1 MLESFYNYI
10 VDELLIPY
18 FEQNEITSG
27 CRYYV
32 IIENKKHRDG
42 LLKAMQDS
50 AYSRGIVIS
59 NIFDG
64 RDYNV
69 TEESYATFCISP
81 QHSQHALIVGNS
93 ENATEDYLTTL
104 RNAVCS
110 PISNYS
116 DYGVLYVLSSNR
128 LESLTT
134 ASIDLQNQGMPLNTS
149 YIKEN
154 IKRKIEDCLMNVNE
168 KIYLRNSLER
178 ISQRI
183 GDGGY
188 TLFDFKDILGV
199 LKRGHLKGN
208 FSSLGYFEDKDIYDM
223 FFSQSDKEL
232 QERVDKNAFYFN
244 QISDIIV
251 QTDGEERKA
260 KLTKYL
266 DDRMVNDLARVD
278 NVKEIDFSSVVKSI
292 DRKNAAATL
301 IFEDVKL
308 QEDNSEIQILKR
320 TKGNV
325 KKKSTSYIL
334 LSDNTGNSFT
344 KVRLSFNSD
353 IKGLSSDGQPN
364 GRFLYVE
371 IGNEGKV
378 ISVGKENNIHKFF
391 FKRISSK
398 VGTFDNIHSF
408 FSISK
413 KGAIV
418 VDVPEDV
425 IALSIGVGSNNV
437 HPTFGVLDWND
448 DYLLNIPMDSA
459 DDSDKIKF
467 SISFRDNKVDLIFN
481 LSTNRVQPKSPMSIF
496 EMIWLKGIT
505 FHDVTTNSFEKSFLK
520 ICNEEEEFSVHDYF
534 RKYLRLEKQMIDEGN
549 CAMTWTNKEDEYR
562 GLFIDIPE
570 NVRTALEKLF
580 DYFKREKT
588 VPSLCYIDDELEQLY
603 QNYLY
608 EVVVRTINTIPEY
621 RTMSKYELGLT
632 HLGVIE
638 GAERIMFSP
647 FHPILIAFML
657 EFKNRFD
664 GQDFQSNTLK
674 LVSPYYLIPYLYYND
689 MEKRPYADKETEDV
703 KTWLFYEGV
712 ESNQQ
717 IRTYNITTKMVQEKI
732 TEFIRHFS
740 YLFQDK
746 NCPIVISTIGI
757 KDDSNVIKGLLEFI
771 KDQYIKGIVQC
782 IEVHEYVDNLLDETF
797 FERLN
802 RLNSD
807 DLIVKE
813 LEKIK
818 ESIDSKDYTAHEII
832 RQLFS
837 RVSFYKHV
845 LDKNNPVVKYCHIAF
860 YQMDT
865 GTEFI
870 TPPSSDMR
878 VELSMGGLI
887 SIPSTQN
894 KDCEYTIGFGSK
906 GLRYEGTI
914 YPVVSAMNTLY
925 ANARNGGRNQFQKSI
940 SVSKRFTY
948 RASKLLQS
956 IYDNANWVT
965 FLHPEVDVNFFYKQN
980 LYVVHYT
987 DQYTINAKYDSITV
1001 TKHISQYENMLRM
1014 AYERYTSG
1022 NMNVLQ
1028 FNKTMTDYFNS
1039 LNGSWL
1045 LGVINKSE
1053 FQIRE
1058 KLSIVAASIIMRH
1071 FLSRCKNVI
1080 WLPISLDEILRVS
1093 GSIGMTQSG
1102 LFTAKELGVNGALSD
1117 DLLMMGLDVSEG
1129 KTPKL
1134 LIYPVEVK
1142 LAKSS
1147 AHKEHGE
1154 IQVVHTYKVL
1164 KEHLMGN
1171 RGFTKDIYKTFF
1183 ASQYLANADKL
1194 YANNLLT
1201 EEEFETISQYRFNLL
1216 NVEYDISDDVK
1227 DIAIGHAA
1235 LVYFYTSVQHN
1246 LETMIIDDV
1255 PVCHI
1260 NLTQRA
1266 CFQSVANPE
1275 HSFVKFLKEKDVYVS
1290 DKDYDI
1296 MKHEEEPSL
1305 SGVSDIDDT
1314 KSEDPNNYNDIPE
1327 IGMQYHTPQNNATD
1341 DKPSEIIESYDLL
1354 PTESEEPVSHAIRL
1368 RVGCSIA
1375 TNSEVVFEPN
1385 NTRMVSHPNMGIIG
1399 TMGTGKT
1406 QFARS
1411 IIAQLAKEGANN
1423 VGGHPVGILVFDYKG
1438 DYRDAEFL
1446 NAVGGGKA
1454 YKYNL
1459 PFNPLKLIL
1468 TDDLEGMNLPA
1479 ITANRI
1485 SDSFGKAYGLGV
1497 KQQNAIKQLILDT
1510 YADFGI
1516 TKDSQTWG
1524 KITPTMDDV
1533 VAKFFEEYDAN
1544 DSVYALFS
1552 TLRDYT
1558 IFTNDNSQC
1567 VSLFEWLDRVRVIDL
1582 TLYPDDTKKLI
1593 VSLILDL
1600 FYAEM
1605 QQLGGSKQE
1614 EGYRELRAIIMVDEA
1629 HQFLRKDFTALRKI
1643 ISEGRMFGV
1652 GMILSTQNVSDFK
1665 TQKED
1670 YTQFILSWVIH
1681 HVNSISRSEI
1691 ASIFGASDTNGERY
1705 QDFIN
1710 RAKLFESVCKIGA
1723 RVEGI
1728 RDLPFFE
1735 LVQQDERF
1743 KPKELPLFE

>member
-1 MLESFYNYI
+1 MLESFYKYI

-18 FEQNEITSG
+18 YEQNEITAGS
-27 CRYYV
+27 RYYV

-42 LLKAMQDS
+42 LLRAMQES
-50 AYSRGIVIS
+50 AYSRDIEIN

-64 RDYNV
+64 SEYNV
-69 TEESYATFCISP
+69 TEESYKTFCISP
-81 QHSQHALIVGNS
+81 QHSQHHLIIGSS

-110 PISNYS
+110 PVSNYS

-134 ASIDLQNQGMPLNTS
+134 ASVDLQNQGMPLNTN
-149 YIKEN
+149 YIRDN
-154 IKRKIEDCLMNVNE
+154 IKRKIEDCLMNANE
-168 KIYLRNSLER
+168 KVYLRNSLDR

-188 TLFDFKDILGV
+188 TLFDFKEILGV
-199 LKRGHLKGN
+199 LKRGHLKDN
-208 FSSLGYFEDKDIYDM
+208 FSTLGYFEDKDIYDM
-223 FFSQSDKEL
+223 FFSQSEKDL
-232 QERVDKNAFYFN
+232 QERVEKNAFLYN
-244 QISDIIV
+244 QISDIIA
-251 QTDGEERKA
+251 QTDGEERKV
-260 KLTKYL
+260 KLGKYL
-266 DDRMVNDLARVD
+266 DDRLINDLARVESVD
-278 NVKEIDFSSVVKSI
+278 DIDFSNVAKSI

-301 IFEDVKL
+301 SFEDVKL
-308 QEDNSEIQILKR
+308 QDDRPDVQLLKR

-325 KKKSTSYIL
+325 KKKSTTFIL
-334 LSDNTGNSFT
+334 ICDNTENRT
-344 KVRLSFNSD
+344 TRIRISFNSD
-353 IKGLSSDGQPN
+353 IKGLSSEGQPN
-364 GRFLYVE
+364 GRFLYLEV
-371 IGNEGKV
+371 GNEVKAF
-378 ISVGKENNIHKFF
+378 SVGKENNIHKFIVQ
-391 FKRISSK
+391 RVAAK
-398 VGTFDNIHSF
+398 VGTFDSIHSY
-408 FSISK
+408 FSINK

-425 IALSIGVGSNNV
+425 MALTIGAGNNLV
-437 HPTFGVLDWND
+437 QPTFGVLDWSD
-448 DYLLNIPMDSA
+448 DFLLNIPMDSA
-459 DDSDKIKF
+459 DDSDKVKLA
-467 SISFRDNKVDLIFN
+467 ISFRNHKVDLIFN
-481 LSTNRVQPKSPMSIF
+481 LSSNRVQPKTPMAIF

-505 FHDVTTNSFEKSFLK
+505 FHDVATSSFDKSFLK

-549 CAMTWTNKEDEYR
+549 YAMRWTNKEGEFM
-562 GLFIDIPE
+562 GLFVDLPE
-570 NVRTALEKLF
+570 NVRTALDRIF

-603 QNYLY
+603 QNYLF
-608 EVVVRTINTIPEY
+608 EVVVRTINVIPEY

-638 GAERIMFSP
+638 GAERIMFTP
-647 FHPILIAFML
+647 FHPIIVAFML

-674 LVSPYYLIPYLYYND
+674 LISPYYLIPYLYYND
-689 MEKRPYADKETEDV
+689 MEKRPYADKETEDI

-712 ESNQQ
+712 GSNQQ
-717 IRTYNITTKMVQEKI
+717 IRTYNITTKMVHEKL
-732 TEFIRHFS
+732 TEFIRHFN

-757 KDDSNVIKGLLEFI
+757 KDDSNVIKGLLDFI
-771 KDQYIKGIVQC
+771 KDQYATGIVQC
-782 IEVHEYVDNLLDETF
+782 VEIHEYVDNLLDETF

-845 LDKNNPVVKYCHIAF
+845 LDDNNPTIGYCHIAF

-906 GLRYEGTI
+906 GLKYEGTV
-914 YPVVSAMNTLY
+914 YQVVSAMNTLY

-948 RASKLLQS
+948 KASTLLQS

-965 FLHPEVDVNFFYKQN
+965 FLHPEVDINFFYKQN

-1028 FNKTMTDYFNS
+1028 FNETMTDYFNS

-1045 LGVINKSE
+1045 LGIINKSE

-1071 FLSRCKNVI
+1071 FLSRCKDVI

-1102 LFTAKELGVNGALSD
+1102 LFTAKELGVSGALSD
-1117 DLLMMGLDVSEG
+1117 DLLMMGLDVSD
-1129 KTPKL
+1129 KNKPKL

-1147 AHKEHGE
+1147 AHTTHGE

-1164 KEHLMGN
+1164 KEHLLGE

-1201 EEEFETISQYRFNLL
+1201 EEEFDTITQYRFNLL
-1216 NVEYDISDDVK
+1216 NVEYEISDDVK
-1227 DIAIGHAA
+1227 DLSMGHAA

-1246 LETMIIDDV
+1246 LEIKIIDDV

-1275 HSFVKFLKEKDVYVS
+1275 HNFVHFLKENDIYVS
-1290 DKDYDI
+1290 DSDYERMRNNTPMPIPNTD
-1296 MKHEEEPSL
+1296 ETEPEEP
-1305 SGVSDIDDT
+1305 DNHP
-1314 KSEDPNNYNDIPE
+1314 SEVETEITDIPLPNA
-1327 IGMQYHTPQNNATD
+1327 PQSV
-1341 DKPSEIIESYDLL
+1341 KPSEQ
-1354 PTESEEPVSHAIRL
+1354 EPVLPVPVVEKPFNRAIRL
-1368 RVGCSIA
+1368 RVGTSIA

-1411 IIAQLAKEGANN
+1411 IIAQLSKEGVNN
-1423 VGGHPVGILVFDYKG
+1423 VGNHPVGILVFDYKG

-1510 YADFGI
+1510 YSDFGI
-1516 TKDSQTWG
+1516 TRDAETWG
-1524 KITPTMDDV
+1524 KVTPTMDDV

-1614 EGYRELRAIIMVDEA
+1614 DGYRELRAMIMVDEA

-1652 GMILSTQNVSDFK
+1652 GMILSTQNVGDFK

-1691 ASIFGASDTNGERY
+1691 ASIFGASDTNGDRY

-1710 RAKLFESVCKIGA
+1710 RAKLFESVCKIGS

-1735 LVQQDERF
+1735 LVEQDERF
-1743 KPKELPLFE
+1743 KPKEYDLFE

>member
-1 MLESFYNYI
+1 MLESFYKYI

-18 FEQNEITSG
+18 YEQNEITAGS
-27 CRYYV
+27 RYYV

-42 LLKAMQDS
+42 LLKAMQES
-50 AYSRGIVIS
+50 AYSRGIEIN

-64 RDYNV
+64 SEYNV
-69 TEESYATFCISP
+69 TEESYKTFCISP
-81 QHSQHALIVGNS
+81 QHSEHHLIIGSS

-110 PISNYS
+110 PVSNYS

-134 ASIDLQNQGMPLNTS
+134 ASIDLQNQGMPLNTN
-149 YIKEN
+149 YIRDN
-154 IKRKIEDCLMNVNE
+154 IERKIEDCLMNATE
-168 KIYLRNSLER
+168 KVYLRNSLDR

-188 TLFDFKDILGV
+188 TLFDFKEILGI
-199 LKRGHLKGN
+199 LQRGHLKDN
-208 FSSLGYFEDKDIYDM
+208 FSTLGYFEDKDIYEM
-223 FFSQSDKEL
+223 FFSQSEKDL
-232 QERVDKNAFYFN
+232 QERVEKNAFLYN
-244 QISDIIV
+244 QISDIIA

-266 DDRMVNDLARVD
+266 DDRLINDLARVESVD
-278 NVKEIDFSSVVKSI
+278 DIDYSNVAKSI

-301 IFEDVKL
+301 SFEDVRL
-308 QEDNSEIQILKR
+308 QDDRSDVQLLKR
-320 TKGNV
+320 SKGNV
-325 KKKSTSYIL
+325 KKKSTTFIL
-334 LSDNTGNSFT
+334 ICDNTENRKT
-344 KVRLSFNSD
+344 KIRISFNSD
-353 IKGLSSDGQPN
+353 IKGLSSEGQPN
-364 GRFLYVE
+364 GRFLYLEV
-371 IGNEGKV
+371 GNEVKV
-378 ISVGKENNIHKFF
+378 FSVGKENNIHKFIVQ
-391 FKRISSK
+391 RVAAK
-398 VGTFDNIHSF
+398 VGTFDSIHSY
-408 FSISK
+408 FSINK

-418 VDVPEDV
+418 VDAPEDV
-425 IALSIGVGSNNV
+425 MALTIGTGNNLV
-437 HPTFGVLDWND
+437 QPTFGVLDWSD
-448 DYLLNIPMDSA
+448 DFILNIPMDSV
-459 DDSDKIKF
+459 DDSDKVKLA
-467 SISFRDNKVDLIFN
+467 ISFRNYKVNLIFN
-481 LSTNRVQPKSPMSIF
+481 LSSNRVQPKTPMAIF
-496 EMIWLKGIT
+496 EMIWLKGMT
-505 FHDVTTNSFEKSFLK
+505 FRDVATSSFDKSFLK

-549 CAMTWTNKEDEYR
+549 YAMRWTNKEGEFM
-562 GLFIDIPE
+562 GLFVDLPE
-570 NVRTALEKLF
+570 NVSTALDRIF

-603 QNYLY
+603 QNYLF
-608 EVVVRTINTIPEY
+608 EVVVRTINVIPEY

-638 GAERIMFSP
+638 GAERIMFTP
-647 FHPILIAFML
+647 FHPIIVAFML

-674 LVSPYYLIPYLYYND
+674 LISPYYLIPYLYYND
-689 MEKRPYADKETEDV
+689 MEKRPYADKETEDI
-703 KTWLFYEGV
+703 KTWLFYEGIG
-712 ESNQQ
+712 SNQQ
-717 IRTYNITTKMVQEKI
+717 IRTYNITTKMVHEKL
-732 TEFIRHFS
+732 TEFIRHFN

-771 KDQYIKGIVQC
+771 KDQYATGIVQC
-782 IEVHEYVDNLLDETF
+782 VEIHEYVDNLLVETF

-845 LDKNNPVVKYCHIAF
+845 LDDRNPTIGYCHIAF

-878 VELSMGGLI
+878 IELSMGGLI

-906 GLRYEGTI
+906 GLKYEGTV

-948 RASKLLQS
+948 KASILLQS

-965 FLHPEVDVNFFYKQN
+965 FLHPEVDINFFYKQN

-1001 TKHISQYENMLRM
+1001 TKHISQYDNMLRM

-1028 FNKTMTDYFNS
+1028 FNKTMTNYFNS

-1045 LGVINKSE
+1045 LGIINKNE

-1071 FLSRCKNVI
+1071 FLSRCKDVI

-1102 LFTAKELGVNGALSD
+1102 LFTAKELGVSGALSD
-1117 DLLMMGLDVSEG
+1117 DLLMMGLDVSD
-1129 KTPKL
+1129 KNKPKL

-1142 LAKSS
+1142 LAKSG
-1147 AHKEHGE
+1147 AHTSHGE

-1164 KEHLMGN
+1164 KEHLLGE

-1183 ASQYLANADKL
+1183 ASQFLANADKL

-1201 EEEFETISQYRFNLL
+1201 EEEFDTISQYRFNLL
-1216 NVEYDISDDVK
+1216 NVEYEISDDVK
-1227 DIAIGHAA
+1227 DLSMGHAA

-1246 LETMIIDDV
+1246 LEIKIIDDV

-1275 HSFVKFLKEKDVYVS
+1275 HNFVHFLKENDIYVS
-1290 DKDYDI
+1290 DSDYER
-1296 MKHEEEPSL
+1296 MKTNTPMPIPNEDETEPEEP
-1305 SGVSDIDDT
+1305 D
-1314 KSEDPNNYNDIPE
+1314 N
-1327 IGMQYHTPQNNATD
+1327 Q
-1341 DKPSEIIESYDLL
+1341 PSEVETEITDTSL
-1354 PTESEEPVSHAIRL
+1354 PNAPQSEMPSEQETILPIPVVEKPFNRAIRL
-1368 RVGCSIA
+1368 RVGTSIA

-1411 IIAQLAKEGANN
+1411 IIAQLSKEGVNN
-1423 VGGHPVGILVFDYKG
+1423 VGNHPVGILVFDYKG

-1446 NAVGGGKA
+1446 NAVGGDKA

-1510 YADFGI
+1510 YSDFGI
-1516 TKDSQTWG
+1516 TRDAETWS
-1524 KITPTMDDV
+1524 KVTPTMDDV

-1614 EGYRELRAIIMVDEA
+1614 DGYRELRAMIMVDEA

-1643 ISEGRMFGV
+1643 ISEGRMFGI
-1652 GMILSTQNVSDFK
+1652 GMILSTQNVGDFK

-1691 ASIFGASDTNGERY
+1691 ASIFGASDTNGDRY

-1710 RAKLFESVCKIGA
+1710 RAKLFESVCKIGS

-1735 LVQQDERF
+1735 LVEQDERF
-1743 KPKELPLFE
+1743 KPKEHDLFE

>member
-1 MLESFYNYI
+1 MLESFYKYI

-18 FEQNEITSG
+18 YEQNEITAGS
-27 CRYYV
+27 RFYV

-42 LLKAMQDS
+42 LLRAMQES
-50 AYSRGIVIS
+50 AYSRDIEIN

-64 RDYNV
+64 SKYNV
-69 TEESYATFCISP
+69 TEESYKTFCISP
-81 QHSQHALIVGNS
+81 QHSQHHLIIGSS

-110 PISNYS
+110 PVSNYS

-134 ASIDLQNQGMPLNTS
+134 ASIDLQNQGMPLNTN
-149 YIKEN
+149 YIRDN
-154 IKRKIEDCLMNVNE
+154 IKKKIEDCLMNANE
-168 KIYLRNSLER
+168 KVYLRNSLDR

-188 TLFDFKDILGV
+188 TLFDFKEILGV
-199 LKRGHLKGN
+199 MKRGYLKDN
-208 FSSLGYFEDKDIYDM
+208 FSTLGYFEDKDIYDM
-223 FFSQSDKEL
+223 FFSQSEKDL
-232 QERVDKNAFYFN
+232 QERVEKNAFLYN
-244 QISDIIV
+244 QISDIIA
-251 QTDGEERKA
+251 QTDGEERKV
-260 KLTKYL
+260 KLGKYL
-266 DDRMVNDLARVD
+266 DDRLINDLARVESVD
-278 NVKEIDFSSVVKSI
+278 DIDFSNVAKSI

-301 IFEDVKL
+301 AFEDVRL
-308 QEDNSEIQILKR
+308 QDDRPDVQLLKR

-325 KKKSTSYIL
+325 KKKSTTFIL
-334 LSDNTGNSFT
+334 ICDNTENRT
-344 KVRLSFNSD
+344 TRIRISFNSD
-353 IKGLSSDGQPN
+353 IKGLSSEGQPN
-364 GRFLYVE
+364 GRFLYLEV
-371 IGNEGKV
+371 GNEVKSF
-378 ISVGKENNIHKFF
+378 SVGKENNIHKFIVQ
-391 FKRISSK
+391 RVAAK
-398 VGTFDNIHSF
+398 VGTFDSIHSY
-408 FSISK
+408 FSINK

-425 IALSIGVGSNNV
+425 MALTIGAGNNLV
-437 HPTFGVLDWND
+437 QPTFGLLDWSD
-448 DYLLNIPMDSA
+448 DFLLNIPMDSA
-459 DDSDKIKF
+459 DDSDKVKLA
-467 SISFRDNKVDLIFN
+467 ISFRNYKVDLIFN
-481 LSTNRVQPKSPMSIF
+481 LSSNRVQPKTPMAIF

-505 FHDVTTNSFEKSFLK
+505 FHDVATSSFDKSFLK

-549 CAMTWTNKEDEYR
+549 YTMRWTNKEGEFM
-562 GLFIDIPE
+562 GLFVDLPE
-570 NVRTALEKLF
+570 NVRTALDRIF

-603 QNYLY
+603 QNYLF
-608 EVVVRTINTIPEY
+608 EVVVRTINVIPEY

-638 GAERIMFSP
+638 GAERIMFTP
-647 FHPILIAFML
+647 FHPIIVAFML

-674 LVSPYYLIPYLYYND
+674 LISPYYLIPYLYYND
-689 MEKRPYADKETEDV
+689 MEKRPYADKETEDI

-712 ESNQQ
+712 GSNQQ
-717 IRTYNITTKMVQEKI
+717 IRTYNITTKMVHEKL
-732 TEFIRHFS
+732 TEFIRHFN

-771 KDQYIKGIVQC
+771 KDQYATGIVQC
-782 IEVHEYVDNLLDETF
+782 VEIHEYVDNLLDETF

-818 ESIDSKDYTAHEII
+818 ESIDSKDYTAHEIV

-845 LDKNNPVVKYCHIAF
+845 LDDNNPTIGYCHIAF

-906 GLRYEGTI
+906 GLKYEGTV
-914 YPVVSAMNTLY
+914 YPVVAAMNTLY

-948 RASKLLQS
+948 KASMLLQS

-965 FLHPEVDVNFFYKQN
+965 FLHPEVDINFFYKQN
-980 LYVVHYT
+980 LYIVHYT

-1028 FNKTMTDYFNS
+1028 FNEMMTDYFNS

-1045 LGVINKSE
+1045 LGIINKSE

-1071 FLSRCKNVI
+1071 FLSRCKDVI

-1102 LFTAKELGVNGALSD
+1102 LFTAKELGVSGALSD
-1117 DLLMMGLDVSEG
+1117 DLLMMGLDVSD
-1129 KTPKL
+1129 KNKPKV

-1147 AHKEHGE
+1147 AHTTHGE

-1164 KEHLMGN
+1164 KEHLLGE

-1201 EEEFETISQYRFNLL
+1201 EEEFDTISQYRFNLL
-1216 NVEYDISDDVK
+1216 NVEYEISDDVK
-1227 DIAIGHAA
+1227 DLSMGHAA

-1246 LETMIIDDV
+1246 LEIKIIDDV

-1275 HSFVKFLKEKDVYVS
+1275 HNFVHFLKENDIYVS
-1290 DKDYDI
+1290 DSDYERMRNNTPIPIPNSD
-1296 MKHEEEPSL
+1296 ETEPEAL
-1305 SGVSDIDDT
+1305 D
-1314 KSEDPNNYNDIPE
+1314 N
-1327 IGMQYHTPQNNATD
+1327 H
-1341 DKPSEIIESYDLL
+1341 PSEVETEIMDTSL
-1354 PTESEEPVSHAIRL
+1354 PNAPQSEMPSEQEPVLPVPVVEKPFNRAIRL
-1368 RVGCSIA
+1368 RVGTSIA
-1375 TNSEVVFEPN
+1375 TNSEVLFEPN

-1411 IIAQLAKEGANN
+1411 IIAQLSKEGVNN
-1423 VGGHPVGILVFDYKG
+1423 VGNHPVGILVFDYKG

-1510 YADFGI
+1510 YSDFGI
-1516 TKDSQTWG
+1516 TRDAETWS
-1524 KITPTMDDV
+1524 KVTPTMDDV

-1614 EGYRELRAIIMVDEA
+1614 DGYRELRAMIMVDEA

-1652 GMILSTQNVSDFK
+1652 GMILSTQNVGDFK

-1691 ASIFGASDTNGERY
+1691 ASIFGASDTNGDRY

-1710 RAKLFESVCKIGA
+1710 RAKLFESVCKIGS

-1735 LVQQDERF
+1735 LVEQDERF
-1743 KPKELPLFE
+1743 KPKQLDLFE

>member
-1 MLESFYNYI
+1 MLESFYKYI

-18 FEQNEITSG
+18 YEQNEITAGS
-27 CRYYV
+27 RYYV

-42 LLKAMQDS
+42 LLRAMQES
-50 AYSRGIVIS
+50 AYSRDIEI
-59 NIFDG
+59 NHIFDG
-64 RDYNV
+64 SEYNV
-69 TEESYATFCISP
+69 TEESYKTFCISP
-81 QHSQHALIVGNS
+81 QHSQHYLIIGSS

-104 RNAVCS
+104 RNAVSS
-110 PISNYS
+110 PVSNYS
-116 DYGVLYVLSSNR
+116 DYGILYVLSSNR

-134 ASIDLQNQGMPLNTS
+134 ASIDLQNQGMPLNTN
-149 YIKEN
+149 YIRDN
-154 IKRKIEDCLMNVNE
+154 IKRKIEDCMMNANE
-168 KIYLRNSLER
+168 KVYLRNSLDR

-188 TLFDFKDILGV
+188 TLFDFKEILGV
-199 LKRGHLKGN
+199 LKRGHLKDN
-208 FSSLGYFEDKDIYDM
+208 FSTLGYFEDKDIYDM
-223 FFSQSDKEL
+223 FFSQSEKDL
-232 QERVDKNAFYFN
+232 QERVEKNAFLYN
-244 QISDIIV
+244 QISDIIA

-260 KLTKYL
+260 KLSKYL
-266 DDRMVNDLARVD
+266 DDRLINDLARIENVD
-278 NVKEIDFSSVVKSI
+278 DIDFSNVAKSI

-301 IFEDVKL
+301 SFEDVKL
-308 QEDNSEIQILKR
+308 QDDRQDVQLLKR

-325 KKKSTSYIL
+325 KKKSTTFIL
-334 LSDNTGNSFT
+334 ICDNTENRT
-344 KVRLSFNSD
+344 TRIRISFNSD
-353 IKGLSSDGQPN
+353 IKGLSSEGQPN
-364 GRFLYVE
+364 GRFLYLEV
-371 IGNEGKV
+371 GNEVKAF
-378 ISVGKENNIHKFF
+378 SVGKENNIHKFIVQ
-391 FKRISSK
+391 RVATK
-398 VGTFDNIHSF
+398 VGAFDSIHSY
-408 FSISK
+408 FSINK

-425 IALSIGVGSNNV
+425 MALTIGAGNNLV
-437 HPTFGVLDWND
+437 QPTFGVLDWND
-448 DYLLNIPMDSA
+448 DFLLNIPMDSA
-459 DDSDKIKF
+459 DDSDKVKLA
-467 SISFRDNKVDLIFN
+467 ISFRNYKVDFIFN
-481 LSTNRVQPKSPMSIF
+481 LSSNRVQPKTPMAIF
-496 EMIWLKGIT
+496 EMIWLKGMT
-505 FHDVTTNSFEKSFLK
+505 FHDVATNSFDQSFLK
-520 ICNEEEEFSVHDYF
+520 ICNEEEEFSVHEYF

-549 CAMTWTNKEDEYR
+549 YAMTRTNKEGEFM
-562 GLFIDIPE
+562 GLFVDLPE
-570 NVRTALEKLF
+570 NVSAALDRIF

-603 QNYLY
+603 QNYLF
-608 EVVVRTINTIPEY
+608 EVVVRTINVIPEY

-638 GAERIMFSP
+638 GAERIMFTP
-647 FHPILIAFML
+647 FHPIIVAFML

-674 LVSPYYLIPYLYYND
+674 LISPYYLIPYLYYND
-689 MEKRPYADKETEDV
+689 MEKRPYADKETEDI

-712 ESNQQ
+712 GSNQQ
-717 IRTYNITTKMVQEKI
+717 IRTYNITTKMVHQKL
-732 TEFIRHFS
+732 TEFIRHFN

-771 KDQYIKGIVQC
+771 KDQYATGIVQC
-782 IEVHEYVDNLLDETF
+782 VEIHEYVDNLLDETF

-845 LDKNNPVVKYCHIAF
+845 LDDNNPTIGYCHIAF

-906 GLRYEGTI
+906 GLKYEGTV

-948 RASKLLQS
+948 KASMLLQS

-965 FLHPEVDVNFFYKQN
+965 FLHPEVDINFFYKQN

-1028 FNKTMTDYFNS
+1028 FNETMTDYFNS

-1045 LGVINKSE
+1045 LGIINKSE

-1071 FLSRCKNVI
+1071 FLSRCKDVI

-1102 LFTAKELGVNGALSD
+1102 LFTAKELGVSGALSD
-1117 DLLMMGLDVSEG
+1117 DLLMMGLDVSD
-1129 KTPKL
+1129 KNKPKL
-1134 LIYPVEVK
+1134 IIYPVEVK

-1147 AHKEHGE
+1147 AHTTHGE

-1164 KEHLMGN
+1164 KEHLLGE

-1194 YANNLLT
+1194 FANNLLT
-1201 EEEFETISQYRFNLL
+1201 EEEFDTISQYRFNLL
-1216 NVEYDISDDVK
+1216 NVEYEISDDVK
-1227 DIAIGHAA
+1227 DLSMGHAA

-1246 LETMIIDDV
+1246 LEIKIIDDV

-1275 HSFVKFLKEKDVYVS
+1275 HNFVHFLKESDIYVS
-1290 DKDYDI
+1290 DSDYERMRNNTPTPI
-1296 MKHEEEPSL
+1296 PNTGETEPKEPDNHPSEVETEITDTSL
-1305 SGVSDIDDT
+1305 
-1314 KSEDPNNYNDIPE
+1314 PNA
-1327 IGMQYHTPQNNATD
+1327 PQNEM
-1341 DKPSEIIESYDLL
+1341 PSEHETIL
-1354 PTESEEPVSHAIRL
+1354 PVPVVEKPFNRAIRL
-1368 RVGCSIA
+1368 RVGTSIA

-1411 IIAQLAKEGANN
+1411 IIAQLSKEGVNN
-1423 VGGHPVGILVFDYKG
+1423 VGNHPVGILVFDYKG

-1510 YADFGI
+1510 YSDFGI
-1516 TKDSQTWG
+1516 TRDAETWG
-1524 KITPTMDDV
+1524 KVPPTMDDV
-1533 VAKFFEEYDAN
+1533 VSKFFEEYDAN

-1614 EGYRELRAIIMVDEA
+1614 DGYRELRAMIMVDEA

-1652 GMILSTQNVSDFK
+1652 GMILSTQNVGDFK

-1691 ASIFGASDTNGERY
+1691 ASIFGASDTNGDRY

-1710 RAKLFESVCKIGA
+1710 RAKLFESVCKIGS

-1735 LVQQDERF
+1735 LVEQDERF
-1743 KPKELPLFE
+1743 KPKELSLFD

>member
-1 MLESFYNYI
+1 MLESFYKYI

-18 FEQNEITSG
+18 YEQNEITAGS
-27 CRYYV
+27 RFYV

-42 LLKAMQDS
+42 LLRAMQES
-50 AYSRGIVIS
+50 AYSRDIEIN

-64 RDYNV
+64 SKYNV
-69 TEESYATFCISP
+69 TEESYKTFCISP
-81 QHSQHALIVGNS
+81 QHSQHHLIIGSS

-110 PISNYS
+110 PVSNYS

-134 ASIDLQNQGMPLNTS
+134 ASIDLQNQGMPLNTN
-149 YIKEN
+149 YIRDN
-154 IKRKIEDCLMNVNE
+154 IKKKIEDCLMNANE
-168 KIYLRNSLER
+168 KVYLRNSLDR

-188 TLFDFKDILGV
+188 TLFDFKEILGV
-199 LKRGHLKGN
+199 MKRGYLKDN
-208 FSSLGYFEDKDIYDM
+208 FSTLGYFEDKDIYDM
-223 FFSQSDKEL
+223 FFSQSEKDL
-232 QERVDKNAFYFN
+232 QERVEKNAFLYN
-244 QISDIIV
+244 QISDIIA
-251 QTDGEERKA
+251 QTDGEERKV
-260 KLTKYL
+260 KLGKYL
-266 DDRMVNDLARVD
+266 DDRLINDLARVESVD
-278 NVKEIDFSSVVKSI
+278 DIDFSNVAKSI

-301 IFEDVKL
+301 AFEDVRL
-308 QEDNSEIQILKR
+308 QDDRPDVQLLKR

-325 KKKSTSYIL
+325 KKKSTTFIL
-334 LSDNTGNSFT
+334 ICDNTENRT
-344 KVRLSFNSD
+344 TRIRISFNSD
-353 IKGLSSDGQPN
+353 IKGLSSEGQPN
-364 GRFLYVE
+364 GRFLYLEV
-371 IGNEGKV
+371 GNEVKSF
-378 ISVGKENNIHKFF
+378 SVGKENNIHKFIVQ
-391 FKRISSK
+391 RVAAK
-398 VGTFDNIHSF
+398 VGTFDSIHSY
-408 FSISK
+408 FSINK

-425 IALSIGVGSNNV
+425 MALTIGAGNNLV
-437 HPTFGVLDWND
+437 QPTFGLLDWSD
-448 DYLLNIPMDSA
+448 DFLLNIPMDSA
-459 DDSDKIKF
+459 DDSDKVKLA
-467 SISFRDNKVDLIFN
+467 ISFRNYKVDLIFN
-481 LSTNRVQPKSPMSIF
+481 LSSNRVQPKTPMAIF

-505 FHDVTTNSFEKSFLK
+505 FHDVATSSFDKSFLK

-549 CAMTWTNKEDEYR
+549 YTMRWTNKEGEFM
-562 GLFIDIPE
+562 GLFVDLPE
-570 NVRTALEKLF
+570 NVRTALDRIF

-603 QNYLY
+603 QNYLF
-608 EVVVRTINTIPEY
+608 EVVVRTINVIPEY

-638 GAERIMFSP
+638 GAERIMFTP
-647 FHPILIAFML
+647 FHPIIVAFML

-664 GQDFQSNTLK
+664 GQDFQSNALK
-674 LVSPYYLIPYLYYND
+674 LISPYYLIPYLYYND
-689 MEKRPYADKETEDV
+689 MEKRPYADKETEDI

-712 ESNQQ
+712 GSNQQ
-717 IRTYNITTKMVQEKI
+717 IRTYNITTKMVHEKL
-732 TEFIRHFS
+732 TEFIRHFN

-771 KDQYIKGIVQC
+771 KDQYATGIVQC
-782 IEVHEYVDNLLDETF
+782 VEIHEYVDNLLDETF

-818 ESIDSKDYTAHEII
+818 ESIDSKDYTAHEIV

-845 LDKNNPVVKYCHIAF
+845 LDDNNPTIGYCHIAF

-906 GLRYEGTI
+906 GLKYEGTV
-914 YPVVSAMNTLY
+914 YPVVAAMNTLY

-948 RASKLLQS
+948 KASMLLQS

-965 FLHPEVDVNFFYKQN
+965 FLHPEVDINFFYKQN
-980 LYVVHYT
+980 LYIVHYT

-1028 FNKTMTDYFNS
+1028 FNEMMTDYFNS

-1045 LGVINKSE
+1045 LGIINKSE

-1071 FLSRCKNVI
+1071 FLSRCKDVI

-1102 LFTAKELGVNGALSD
+1102 LFTAKELGVSGALSD
-1117 DLLMMGLDVSEG
+1117 DLLMMGLDVSD
-1129 KTPKL
+1129 KNKPKV

-1147 AHKEHGE
+1147 AHTTHGE

-1164 KEHLMGN
+1164 KEHLLGE

-1201 EEEFETISQYRFNLL
+1201 EEEFDTISQYRFNLL
-1216 NVEYDISDDVK
+1216 NVEYEISDDVK
-1227 DIAIGHAA
+1227 DLSMGHAA

-1246 LETMIIDDV
+1246 LEIKIIDDV

-1275 HSFVKFLKEKDVYVS
+1275 HNFVHFLKENDIYVS
-1290 DKDYDI
+1290 DSDYERMRNNTPIPIPNSD
-1296 MKHEEEPSL
+1296 ETEPEAL
-1305 SGVSDIDDT
+1305 D
-1314 KSEDPNNYNDIPE
+1314 N
-1327 IGMQYHTPQNNATD
+1327 H
-1341 DKPSEIIESYDLL
+1341 PSEVETEIMDTSL
-1354 PTESEEPVSHAIRL
+1354 PNAPQSEMPSEQEPVLPVPVVEKPFNRAIRL
-1368 RVGCSIA
+1368 RVGTSIA
-1375 TNSEVVFEPN
+1375 TNSEVLFEPN

-1411 IIAQLAKEGANN
+1411 IIAQLSKEGVNN
-1423 VGGHPVGILVFDYKG
+1423 VGNHPVGILVFDYKG

-1510 YADFGI
+1510 YSDFGI
-1516 TKDSQTWG
+1516 TRDAETWS
-1524 KITPTMDDV
+1524 KVTPTMDDV

-1614 EGYRELRAIIMVDEA
+1614 DGYRELRAMIMVDEA

-1652 GMILSTQNVSDFK
+1652 GMILSTQNVGDFK

-1691 ASIFGASDTNGERY
+1691 ASIFGASDTNGDRY

-1710 RAKLFESVCKIGA
+1710 RAKLFESVCKIGS

-1735 LVQQDERF
+1735 LVEQDERF
-1743 KPKELPLFE
+1743 KPKQLDLFE

>member
-1 MLESFYNYI
+1 MLESFYKYI

-18 FEQNEITSG
+18 YEQNEITAGS
-27 CRYYV
+27 RFYV

-42 LLKAMQDS
+42 LLRAMQES
-50 AYSRGIVIS
+50 AYSRDIEIN

-64 RDYNV
+64 SKYNV
-69 TEESYATFCISP
+69 TEESYKTFCISP
-81 QHSQHALIVGNS
+81 QHSQHHLIIGSS

-110 PISNYS
+110 PVSNYS

-134 ASIDLQNQGMPLNTS
+134 ASIDLQNQGMPLNTN
-149 YIKEN
+149 YIRDN
-154 IKRKIEDCLMNVNE
+154 IKKKIEDCLMNANE
-168 KIYLRNSLER
+168 KVYLRNSLDR

-188 TLFDFKDILGV
+188 TLFDFKEILGV
-199 LKRGHLKGN
+199 MKRGYLKDN
-208 FSSLGYFEDKDIYDM
+208 FSTLGYFEDKDIYDM
-223 FFSQSDKEL
+223 FFSQSEKDL
-232 QERVDKNAFYFN
+232 QERVEKNAFLYN
-244 QISDIIV
+244 QISDIIA
-251 QTDGEERKA
+251 QTDGEERKV
-260 KLTKYL
+260 KLGKYL
-266 DDRMVNDLARVD
+266 DDRLINDLARVESVD
-278 NVKEIDFSSVVKSI
+278 DIDFSNVAKSI

-301 IFEDVKL
+301 AFEDVRL
-308 QEDNSEIQILKR
+308 QDDRPDVQLLKR

-325 KKKSTSYIL
+325 KKKSTTFIL
-334 LSDNTGNSFT
+334 ICDNTENRT
-344 KVRLSFNSD
+344 TRIRISFNSD
-353 IKGLSSDGQPN
+353 IKGLSSEGQPN
-364 GRFLYVE
+364 GRFLYLEV
-371 IGNEGKV
+371 GNEVKSF
-378 ISVGKENNIHKFF
+378 SVGKENNIHKFIVQ
-391 FKRISSK
+391 RVAAK
-398 VGTFDNIHSF
+398 VGTFDSIHSY
-408 FSISK
+408 FSINK

-425 IALSIGVGSNNV
+425 MALTIGAGNNLV
-437 HPTFGVLDWND
+437 QPTFGLLDWSD
-448 DYLLNIPMDSA
+448 DFLLNIPMDSA
-459 DDSDKIKF
+459 DDSDKVKLA
-467 SISFRDNKVDLIFN
+467 ISFRNYKVDLIFN
-481 LSTNRVQPKSPMSIF
+481 LSSNRVQPKTPMAIF

-505 FHDVTTNSFEKSFLK
+505 FHDVATSSFDKSFLK

-549 CAMTWTNKEDEYR
+549 YTMRWTNKEGEFM
-562 GLFIDIPE
+562 GLFVDLPE
-570 NVRTALEKLF
+570 NVRTALDRIF

-603 QNYLY
+603 QNYLF
-608 EVVVRTINTIPEY
+608 EVVVRTINVIPEY

-638 GAERIMFSP
+638 GAERIMFTP
-647 FHPILIAFML
+647 FHPIIVAFML

-674 LVSPYYLIPYLYYND
+674 LISPYYLIPYLYYND
-689 MEKRPYADKETEDV
+689 MEKRPYADKETEDI

-712 ESNQQ
+712 GSNQQ
-717 IRTYNITTKMVQEKI
+717 IRTYNITTKMVHEKL
-732 TEFIRHFS
+732 TEFIRHFN

-771 KDQYIKGIVQC
+771 KDQYATGIVQC
-782 IEVHEYVDNLLDETF
+782 VEIHEYVDNLLDETF

-832 RQLFS
+832 RQLCS

-845 LDKNNPVVKYCHIAF
+845 LDDNNPTIGYCHIAF

-906 GLRYEGTI
+906 GLKYEGTV
-914 YPVVSAMNTLY
+914 YPVVAAMNTLY

-948 RASKLLQS
+948 KASMLLQS

-965 FLHPEVDVNFFYKQN
+965 FLHPEVDINFFYKQN
-980 LYVVHYT
+980 LYIVHYT

-1028 FNKTMTDYFNS
+1028 FNEMMTDYFNS

-1045 LGVINKSE
+1045 LGIINKSE

-1071 FLSRCKNVI
+1071 FLSRCKDVI

-1102 LFTAKELGVNGALSD
+1102 LFTAKELGVSGALSD
-1117 DLLMMGLDVSEG
+1117 DLLMMGLDVSD
-1129 KTPKL
+1129 KNKPKV

-1147 AHKEHGE
+1147 AHTTHGE

-1164 KEHLMGN
+1164 KEHLLGE

-1201 EEEFETISQYRFNLL
+1201 EDEFDTISQYRFNLL
-1216 NVEYDISDDVK
+1216 NVEYEISDDVK
-1227 DIAIGHAA
+1227 DLSMGHAA

-1246 LETMIIDDV
+1246 LEIKIIDDV

-1275 HSFVKFLKEKDVYVS
+1275 HNFVHFLKENDIYVS
-1290 DKDYDI
+1290 DSDYERMRNNTPIPIPNSD
-1296 MKHEEEPSL
+1296 ETEPEAL
-1305 SGVSDIDDT
+1305 D
-1314 KSEDPNNYNDIPE
+1314 N
-1327 IGMQYHTPQNNATD
+1327 H
-1341 DKPSEIIESYDLL
+1341 PSEVETEIMDTSL
-1354 PTESEEPVSHAIRL
+1354 PNAPQSEMPSEQEPVLPVPVVEKPFNRAIRL
-1368 RVGCSIA
+1368 RVGTSIA
-1375 TNSEVVFEPN
+1375 TNSEVLFEPN

-1411 IIAQLAKEGANN
+1411 IIAQLSKEGVNN
-1423 VGGHPVGILVFDYKG
+1423 VGNHPVGILVFDYKG

-1510 YADFGI
+1510 YSDFGI
-1516 TKDSQTWG
+1516 TRDAETWS
-1524 KITPTMDDV
+1524 KVTPTMDDV

-1614 EGYRELRAIIMVDEA
+1614 DGYRELRAMIMVDEA

-1652 GMILSTQNVSDFK
+1652 GMILSTQNVGDFK

-1691 ASIFGASDTNGERY
+1691 ASIFGASDTNGDRY

-1710 RAKLFESVCKIGA
+1710 RAKLFESVCKIGS

-1735 LVQQDERF
+1735 LVEQDERF
-1743 KPKELPLFE
+1743 KPKQLDLFE

>member
-1 MLESFYNYI
+1 MLESFYKYI

-18 FEQNEITSG
+18 YEQNEITAGS
-27 CRYYV
+27 RFYV

-42 LLKAMQDS
+42 LLRAMQES
-50 AYSRGIVIS
+50 AYSRDIEIN

-64 RDYNV
+64 SKYNV
-69 TEESYATFCISP
+69 TEESYKTFCISP
-81 QHSQHALIVGNS
+81 QHSQHHLIIGSS

-110 PISNYS
+110 PVSNYS

-134 ASIDLQNQGMPLNTS
+134 ASIDLQNQGMPLNTN
-149 YIKEN
+149 YIRDN
-154 IKRKIEDCLMNVNE
+154 IKKKIEDCLMNANE
-168 KIYLRNSLER
+168 KVYLRNSLDR

-188 TLFDFKDILGV
+188 TLFDFKEILGV
-199 LKRGHLKGN
+199 MKRGYLKDN
-208 FSSLGYFEDKDIYDM
+208 FSTLGYFEDKDIYDM
-223 FFSQSDKEL
+223 FFSQSEKDL
-232 QERVDKNAFYFN
+232 QERVEKNAFLYN
-244 QISDIIV
+244 QISDIIA
-251 QTDGEERKA
+251 QTDGEERKV
-260 KLTKYL
+260 KLGKYL
-266 DDRMVNDLARVD
+266 DDRLINDLARVESVD
-278 NVKEIDFSSVVKSI
+278 DIDFSNVAKSI

-301 IFEDVKL
+301 AFEDVRL
-308 QEDNSEIQILKR
+308 QDDRPDVQLLKR

-325 KKKSTSYIL
+325 KKKSTTFIL
-334 LSDNTGNSFT
+334 ICDNTENRT
-344 KVRLSFNSD
+344 TRIRISFNSD
-353 IKGLSSDGQPN
+353 IKGLSSEGQPN
-364 GRFLYVE
+364 GRFLYLEV
-371 IGNEGKV
+371 GNEVKSF
-378 ISVGKENNIHKFF
+378 SVGKENNIHKFIVQ
-391 FKRISSK
+391 RVAAK
-398 VGTFDNIHSF
+398 VGTFDSIHSY
-408 FSISK
+408 FSINK

-425 IALSIGVGSNNV
+425 MALTIGAGNNLV
-437 HPTFGVLDWND
+437 QPTFGLLDWSD
-448 DYLLNIPMDSA
+448 DFLLNIPMDSA
-459 DDSDKIKF
+459 DDSDKVKLA
-467 SISFRDNKVDLIFN
+467 ISFRNYKVDLIFN
-481 LSTNRVQPKSPMSIF
+481 LSSNRVQPKTPMAIF

-505 FHDVTTNSFEKSFLK
+505 FHDVATSSFDKSFLK

-549 CAMTWTNKEDEYR
+549 YTMRWTNKEGEFM
-562 GLFIDIPE
+562 GLFVDLPE
-570 NVRTALEKLF
+570 NVRTALDRIF

-603 QNYLY
+603 QNYLF
-608 EVVVRTINTIPEY
+608 EVVVRTINVIPEY

-638 GAERIMFSP
+638 GAERIMFTP
-647 FHPILIAFML
+647 FHPIIVAFML

-674 LVSPYYLIPYLYYND
+674 LISPYYLIPYLYYND
-689 MEKRPYADKETEDV
+689 MEKRPYADKETEDI

-712 ESNQQ
+712 GSNQQ
-717 IRTYNITTKMVQEKI
+717 IRTYNITTKMVHEKL
-732 TEFIRHFS
+732 TEFIRHFN

-771 KDQYIKGIVQC
+771 KDQYETGIVQC
-782 IEVHEYVDNLLDETF
+782 VEIHEYVDNLLDETF

-832 RQLFS
+832 RQLCS

-845 LDKNNPVVKYCHIAF
+845 LDDNNPTIGYCHIAF

-906 GLRYEGTI
+906 GLKYEGTV
-914 YPVVSAMNTLY
+914 YPVVAAMNTLY

-948 RASKLLQS
+948 KASMLLQS

-965 FLHPEVDVNFFYKQN
+965 FLHPEVDINFFYKQN
-980 LYVVHYT
+980 LYIVHYT

-1028 FNKTMTDYFNS
+1028 FNEMMTDYFNS

-1045 LGVINKSE
+1045 LGIINKSE

-1071 FLSRCKNVI
+1071 FLSRCKDVI

-1102 LFTAKELGVNGALSD
+1102 LFTAKELGVSGALSD
-1117 DLLMMGLDVSEG
+1117 DLLMMGLDVSD
-1129 KTPKL
+1129 KNKPKV

-1147 AHKEHGE
+1147 AHTTHGE

-1164 KEHLMGN
+1164 KEHLLGE

-1201 EEEFETISQYRFNLL
+1201 DEEFDTISQYRFNLL
-1216 NVEYDISDDVK
+1216 NVEYEISDDVK
-1227 DIAIGHAA
+1227 DLSMGHAA

-1246 LETMIIDDV
+1246 LEIKIIDDV

-1275 HSFVKFLKEKDVYVS
+1275 HNFVHFLKENDIYVS
-1290 DKDYDI
+1290 DSDYERMRNNTPIPIPNSD
-1296 MKHEEEPSL
+1296 ETEPEAL
-1305 SGVSDIDDT
+1305 D
-1314 KSEDPNNYNDIPE
+1314 N
-1327 IGMQYHTPQNNATD
+1327 H
-1341 DKPSEIIESYDLL
+1341 PSEVETEIMDTSL
-1354 PTESEEPVSHAIRL
+1354 PNAPQSEMPSEQEPVLPVPVVEKPFNRAIRL
-1368 RVGCSIA
+1368 RVGTSIA
-1375 TNSEVVFEPN
+1375 TNSEVLFEPN

-1411 IIAQLAKEGANN
+1411 IIAQLSKEGVNN
-1423 VGGHPVGILVFDYKG
+1423 VGNHPVGILVFDYKG

-1510 YADFGI
+1510 YSDFGI
-1516 TKDSQTWG
+1516 TRDAETWS
-1524 KITPTMDDV
+1524 KVTPTMDDV

-1614 EGYRELRAIIMVDEA
+1614 DGYRELRAMIMVDEA

-1652 GMILSTQNVSDFK
+1652 GMILSTQNVGDFK

-1691 ASIFGASDTNGERY
+1691 ASIFGASDTNGDRY

-1710 RAKLFESVCKIGA
+1710 RAKLFESVCKIGS

-1735 LVQQDERF
+1735 LVEQDERF
-1743 KPKELPLFE
+1743 KPKQLDLFE

>member
-1 MLESFYNYI
+1 M
-10 VDELLIPY
+10 
-18 FEQNEITSG
+18 
-27 CRYYV
+27 
-32 IIENKKHRDG
+32 
-42 LLKAMQDS
+42 
-50 AYSRGIVIS
+50 
-59 NIFDG
+59 
-64 RDYNV
+64 
-69 TEESYATFCISP
+69 
-81 QHSQHALIVGNS
+81 
-93 ENATEDYLTTL
+93 NA
-104 RNAVCS
+104 
-110 PISNYS
+110 
-116 DYGVLYVLSSNR
+116 
-128 LESLTT
+128 
-134 ASIDLQNQGMPLNTS
+134 
-149 YIKEN
+149 
-154 IKRKIEDCLMNVNE
+154 NE
-168 KIYLRNSLER
+168 KVYLRNSLDR

-188 TLFDFKDILGV
+188 TLFDFKEILGV
-199 LKRGHLKGN
+199 LKRGHLKDN
-208 FSSLGYFEDKDIYDM
+208 FSTLGYFEDKDIYDM
-223 FFSQSDKEL
+223 FFSQSEKDL
-232 QERVDKNAFYFN
+232 QERVEKNAFLYN
-244 QISDIIV
+244 QISDIIA
-251 QTDGEERKA
+251 QTDGEERKV
-260 KLTKYL
+260 KLGKYL
-266 DDRMVNDLARVD
+266 DDRLINDLARVESVD
-278 NVKEIDFSSVVKSI
+278 DIDFSNVAKSI

-301 IFEDVKL
+301 SFEDVKL
-308 QEDNSEIQILKR
+308 QDDRPDVQLLKR

-325 KKKSTSYIL
+325 KKKSTTFIL
-334 LSDNTGNSFT
+334 ICDNTENRT
-344 KVRLSFNSD
+344 TRIRISFNSD
-353 IKGLSSDGQPN
+353 IKGLSSEGQPN
-364 GRFLYVE
+364 GRFLYLEV
-371 IGNEGKV
+371 GNEVKAF
-378 ISVGKENNIHKFF
+378 SVGKENNIHKFIVQ
-391 FKRISSK
+391 RVAAK
-398 VGTFDNIHSF
+398 VGTFDSIHSY
-408 FSISK
+408 FSINK

-425 IALSIGVGSNNV
+425 MALTIGAGNNLV
-437 HPTFGVLDWND
+437 QPTFGVLDWSD
-448 DYLLNIPMDSA
+448 DFLLNIPMDSA
-459 DDSDKIKF
+459 DDSDKVKLA
-467 SISFRDNKVDLIFN
+467 ISFRNHKVDLIFN
-481 LSTNRVQPKSPMSIF
+481 LSSNRVQPKTPMAIF

-505 FHDVTTNSFEKSFLK
+505 FHDVATSSFDKSFLK

-549 CAMTWTNKEDEYR
+549 YAMRWTNKEGEFM
-562 GLFIDIPE
+562 GLFVDLPE
-570 NVRTALEKLF
+570 NVRTALDRIF

-603 QNYLY
+603 QNYLF
-608 EVVVRTINTIPEY
+608 EVVVRTINVIPEY

-638 GAERIMFSP
+638 GAERIMFTP
-647 FHPILIAFML
+647 FHPIIVAFML

-674 LVSPYYLIPYLYYND
+674 LISPYYLIPYLYYND
-689 MEKRPYADKETEDV
+689 MEKRPYADKETEDI

-712 ESNQQ
+712 GSNQQ
-717 IRTYNITTKMVQEKI
+717 IRTYNITTKMVHEKL
-732 TEFIRHFS
+732 TEFIRHFN

-757 KDDSNVIKGLLEFI
+757 KDDSNVIKGLLDFI
-771 KDQYIKGIVQC
+771 KDQYATGIVQC
-782 IEVHEYVDNLLDETF
+782 VEIHEYVDNLLDETF

-845 LDKNNPVVKYCHIAF
+845 LDDNNPTIGYCHIAF

-906 GLRYEGTI
+906 GLKYEGTV
-914 YPVVSAMNTLY
+914 YQVVSAMNTLY

-948 RASKLLQS
+948 KGSTLLQS

-965 FLHPEVDVNFFYKQN
+965 FLHPEVDINFFYKQN

-1028 FNKTMTDYFNS
+1028 FNETMTDYFNS

-1045 LGVINKSE
+1045 LGIINKSE

-1071 FLSRCKNVI
+1071 FLSRCKDVI

-1102 LFTAKELGVNGALSD
+1102 LFTAKELGVSGALSD
-1117 DLLMMGLDVSEG
+1117 DLLMMGLDVSD
-1129 KTPKL
+1129 KNKPKL

-1147 AHKEHGE
+1147 AHTTHGE

-1164 KEHLMGN
+1164 KEHLLGE

-1201 EEEFETISQYRFNLL
+1201 EEEFDTISQYRFNLL
-1216 NVEYDISDDVK
+1216 NVEYEISDDVK
-1227 DIAIGHAA
+1227 DLSMGHAA

-1246 LETMIIDDV
+1246 LEIKIIDDV

-1275 HSFVKFLKEKDVYVS
+1275 HNFVHFLKENDIYVS
-1290 DKDYDI
+1290 DSDYERMRNNTPMPIPNTD
-1296 MKHEEEPSL
+1296 ETEPEEPDNHPSEVETEITDISL
-1305 SGVSDIDDT
+1305 
-1314 KSEDPNNYNDIPE
+1314 PNA
-1327 IGMQYHTPQNNATD
+1327 PQSV
-1341 DKPSEIIESYDLL
+1341 KPSEQ
-1354 PTESEEPVSHAIRL
+1354 EPVLPVPVVEKPFNRAIRL
-1368 RVGCSIA
+1368 RVGTSIA

-1411 IIAQLAKEGANN
+1411 IIAQLSKEGVNN
-1423 VGGHPVGILVFDYKG
+1423 VGNHPVGILVFDYKG

-1510 YADFGI
+1510 YSDFGI
-1516 TKDSQTWG
+1516 TRDAETWG
-1524 KITPTMDDV
+1524 KVTPTMDDV

-1614 EGYRELRAIIMVDEA
+1614 DGYRELRAMIMVDEA

-1652 GMILSTQNVSDFK
+1652 GMILSTQNVGDFK

-1691 ASIFGASDTNGERY
+1691 ASIFGASDTNGDRY

-1710 RAKLFESVCKIGA
+1710 RAKLFESVCKIGS

-1735 LVQQDERF
+1735 LVEQDERF
-1743 KPKELPLFE
+1743 KPKEYDLFE